1 VALPAFPGCR
11 RWSEKTLGTRLQYRL
26 IELMKSAAIG
36 GGKPVRRALQLD
48 EQ

>member
-1 VALPAFPGCR
+1 MVGKNFRDSFAI
-11 RWSEKTLGTRLQYRL
+11 ST